1 MSAITSDPVSGARKH
16 RLSIVV
22 PVYNEEA
29 NLRHFY
35 AAVCHELA
43 KLPQYA
49 WELIFVDDGSVDKS
63 RAILHELEQE
73 DCRVQPMLLARNSG
87 HQLALT
93 CGLDHADGDVV
104 ITMDGDM
111 QHPPEMIPTLL
122 RDWEEGYEVVQT
134 IREATEDASWLK
146 RTTSAGYYR
155 FLNIISEVP
164 VQPGGSDFRLMDHKV
179 VVAFRRYREHARFI
193 RGLVGS
199 MGFRQKQVHFTAPPR
214 YAGVSKFSPRK
225 MWRLA
230 VDGVFTCSTFP
241 LRIGL
246 YIGFFS
252 MMVSLILFLH
262 VLFETFVREDTVA
275 GWPTIIACIAFFG
288 GLQLMILGII
298 GEYLGRTYEE
308 AKHRPLYLLERGKP
322 ADCGQAAPA
331 GFPPAVPARAAS
343 QEQED
348 GNGRQ
353 RG

>member
-1 MSAITSDPVSGARKH
+1 M
-16 RLSIVV
+16 
-22 PVYNEEA
+22 
-29 NLRHFY
+29 
-35 AAVCHELA
+35 
-43 KLPQYA
+43 
-49 WELIFVDDGSVDKS
+49 
-63 RAILHELEQE
+63 
-73 DCRVQPMLLARNSG
+73 
-87 HQLALT
+87 
-93 CGLDHADGDVV
+93 
-104 ITMDGDM
+104 
-111 QHPPEMIPTLL
+111 
-122 RDWEEGYEVVQT
+122 QT

-146 RTTSAGYYR
+146 RMTSAGYYR

-308 AKHRPLYLLERGKP
+308 PSTVRSISWS
-322 ADCGQAAPA
+322 AASPRTA
-331 GFPPAVPARAAS
+331 GRLHQQGFPKLCRLGRPRRSRKTATAGKGV
-343 QEQED
+343 ED
-348 GNGRQ
+348 GHAF
-353 RG
+353 

>member
-111 QHPPEMIPTLL
+111 QHPPEMIRRSCGTGRRGMRSCRP
-122 RDWEEGYEVVQT
+122 
-134 IREATEDASWLK
+134 
-146 RTTSAGYYR
+146 SA
-155 FLNIISEVP
+155 
-164 VQPGGSDFRLMDHKV
+164 
-179 VVAFRRYREHARFI
+179 RR
-193 RGLVGS
+193 
-199 MGFRQKQVHFTAPPR
+199 
-214 YAGVSKFSPRK
+214 RK
-225 MWRLA
+225 M
-230 VDGVFTCSTFP
+230 P
-241 LRIGL
+241 
-246 YIGFFS
+246 
-252 MMVSLILFLH
+252 
-262 VLFETFVREDTVA
+262 
-275 GWPTIIACIAFFG
+275 
-288 GLQLMILGII
+288 
-298 GEYLGRTYEE
+298 
-308 AKHRPLYLLERGKP
+308 RGSS
-322 ADCGQAAPA
+322 A
-331 GFPPAVPARAAS
+331 
-343 QEQED
+343 
-348 GNGRQ
+348 
-353 RG
+353 